1 MKKFRYVLA
10 TAITALSMSIV
21 ACKSSE
27 SSNQVKVSFS
37 WNIETTE
44 QNPTDRSIN
53 RGEKYGELPSP
64 DFVIKGYDFNGW
76 NTRSD
81 LKGEAVTSESVVS
94 EDAKD
99 HTLYGNWQG
108 KQYLVSF
115 NLGGGSINGVTELTP
130 RTVTYGK
137 MYGAMV
143 IPNNPEKKL
152 STFLGWYL
160 NPEGTGPAITYST
173 IVKTDSNHTLYAVY
187 KDTRVNYTFAS
198 EDELEDFTDPYNSLE
213 LNIEDHKLV
222 ISNHS
227 EDPRAHLVLNAPLKA
242 GSYVDFDVEFV
253 GEASVENEVKTS
265 FYLYGGDENGSK
277 IEAGQMGDPHDQ
289 AHTRKEIRDWYY
301 GQGANNIQHWEAEKW
316 NNGHILLAMNI
327 LEDCSTIVM
336 MLEFGRKAVVDEEGE
351 PTGAYVPDKTL
362 WENNKWVINSIHLHP
377 ADYDYLKSDYDFSE
391 KDDIESFTNPVNV
404 EYEIEDEA
412 LKISKGQNDEDS
424 YLEFETQ
431 HLPAGSKVEYEV
443 QFVGELNRSSVGD
456 VGINTYGLYPN
467 GMRLDRKVD
476 GTAASEGDSIHV
488 RNWYWGGYC
497 INNNSW
503 DPASLV
509 AGEFVK
515 FATYVYE
522 DCYGILMKF
531 SFGSSE
537 GYFLIKSVRVVPG
550 GEILSRYNF
559 ANSNQLL
566 DFSSSTNL
574 TYTLDE
580 DDVGNFLK
588 VKNAN
593 TGSEGDLV
601 LNTALKAGQK
611 VYIEI
616 ELDTNE
622 ETFSKPYTFIVHH
635 AQYAGKRMK
644 FGSPAQEQI
653 IVVKGTNKWD
663 GAWDGSTFIVEAE
676 LTADC
681 YGVVFQMVFGDN
693 PDAFYKIRSIEIE

>member
-1 MKKFRYVLA
+1 MKKLKYVLA
-10 TAITALSMSIV
+10 TIV
-21 ACKSSE
+21 ASLSLSTVACQSGA
-27 SSNQVKVSFS
+27 SNKVKVSFS
-37 WNIETTE
+37 WNIETSQE
-44 QNPTDRSIN
+44 NPADMMVK
-53 RGEKYGELPSP
+53 RGDKYGELPSP
-64 DFVIKGYDFNGW
+64 SFTIKGYDFNGW

-81 LKGEAVTSESVVS
+81 LKGETITAESVIA
-94 EDAKD
+94 ENAND

-108 KQYLVSF
+108 KQYMVSF
-115 NLGGGSINGVTELTP
+115 NLNGGSINGVTELNP

-160 NPEGTGPAITYST
+160 NPEGTGEAITFST
-173 IVKTDSNHTLYAVY
+173 IVKTDSDHTLYAVY
-187 KDTRVNYTFAS
+187 KETRVDYTFDSDA
-198 EDELEDFTDPYNSLE
+198 ELEDFIDPYNALD
-213 LNIEDHKLV
+213 LKIEDHKLV
-222 ISNHS
+222 ISNYS
-227 EDPRAHLVLNAPLKA
+227 EDPRAHLILNAPLKA

-289 AHTRKEIRDWYY
+289 VHTRKEIRDWYY

-316 NNGHILLAMNI
+316 NNGHIYLAMNI
-327 LEDCSTIVM
+327 LEDCSTVVM
-336 MLEFGRKAVVDEEGE
+336 MFEFGRKAVVDDEGQ
-351 PTGAYVPDKTL
+351 PTGAFVPDKTL
-362 WENNKWVINSIHLHP
+362 WQNNKWVINSIHLHP
-377 ADYDYLKSDYDFSE
+377 ADYDYLKSDYDFTD
-391 KDDIESFTNPVNV
+391 KDDVESFTNPVNV
-404 EYEIEDEA
+404 EYGIENNV
-412 LKISKGQNDEDS
+412 LKVSKGQDNADS

-443 QFVGELNRSSVGD
+443 QFVGELNRSTVGD

-467 GMRLDRKVD
+467 GMRLDRKAD
-476 GTAASEGDSIHV
+476 GTAASEEDGLHI

-497 INNNSW
+497 VNNNSW

-522 DCYGILMKF
+522 DCYGILIKF
-531 SFGSSE
+531 SFGTGE
-537 GYFLIKSVRVVPG
+537 GYFEIKSVRVVQS

-559 ANSNQLL
+559 ANNSQLL
-566 DFSSSTNL
+566 DFISTSNL
-574 TYTLDE
+574 TYSLDE
-580 DDVGNFLK
+580 DDTGNFLK

-593 TGSEGDLV
+593 INSEGDLA
-601 LNTALKAGQK
+601 LNTVLKAGQK

-622 ETFSKPYTFIVHH
+622 ETFANPYTFIVHH
-635 AQYAGKRMK
+635 AQYSGKRMK
-644 FGSPAQEQI
+644 FGNPAKEQNI
-653 IVVKGTNKWD
+653 AVKGTNKWD
-663 GAWDGSTFIVEAE
+663 GEWDGSTFIIEAE

-681 YGVVFQMVFGDN
+681 YGLVFQMVYGSN
-693 PDAFYKIRSIEIE
+693 PDAFYKIRSIDIE

>member
-1 MKKFRYVLA
+1 MRKLKYFLA
-10 TAITALSMSIV
+10 TIAASVCLTLTSCEKKNA
-21 ACKSSE
+21 
-27 SSNQVKVSFS
+27 NQVKVSFS
-37 WNIETTE
+37 WNIETSE
-44 QNPTDRSIN
+44 QNPADKVAK
-53 RGEKYGELPSP
+53 RGDKYGELPSP
-64 DFVIKGYDFNGW
+64 SFTIKGYDFNGW

-81 LKGEAVTSESVVS
+81 LKGEVITSESVIA
-94 EDAKD
+94 EDAQD
-99 HTLYGNWQG
+99 HTLYGNWKG

-115 NLGGGSINGVTELTP
+115 NLNGGSINGVTELAP

-143 IPNNPEKKL
+143 IPNNPQKKL

-160 NPEGTGPAITYST
+160 NPQGTGEAITFST

-187 KDTRVNYTFAS
+187 KDTRVDFTFES
-198 EDELEDFTDPYNSLE
+198 NDELEDFIDPYNALD
-213 LNIEDHKLV
+213 LKIEEHKLV

-227 EDPRAHLVLNAPLKA
+227 EDPRAHLILNTPLKA
-242 GSYVDFDVEFV
+242 GSYVDFDVEFS

-289 AHTRKEIRDWYY
+289 VHTRKEIRDWYY
-301 GQGANNIQHWEAEKW
+301 GQGANNLQPWEAEKW
-316 NNGHILLAMNI
+316 NNGHIYLAMNI
-327 LEDCSTIVM
+327 LEDCSTLVM
-336 MLEFGRKAVVDEEGE
+336 MLEFGRKAVVDEEGN
-351 PTGAYVPDKTL
+351 PTGAYVSDKTL
-362 WENNKWVINSIHLHP
+362 WANNKWVINSIHLHP
-377 ADYDYLKSDYDFSE
+377 ADYDYLKSDYDFTDE
-391 KDDIESFTNPVNV
+391 DDVESFTNPVNV
-404 EYEIEDEA
+404 ERAIENNV
-412 LKISKGQNDEDS
+412 LKITKGDQNVDS

-431 HLPAGSKVEYEV
+431 HLPGGSKVEFEV
-443 QFVGELNRSSVGD
+443 QFVGELNRSTVGD

-467 GMRLDRKVD
+467 GMRLDRKAD
-476 GTAASEGDSIHV
+476 GNAAVESDPIHV

-515 FATYVYE
+515 FTTYVYE

-531 SFGSSE
+531 TFGSGE
-537 GYFLIKSVRVVPG
+537 GYFEIKSVRVVEV

-559 ANSNQLL
+559 ANSSQLL
-566 DFSSSTNL
+566 DFSSTSNL
-574 TYTLDE
+574 TYTLEE
-580 DDVGNFLK
+580 DNVGNYLK

-593 TGSEGDLV
+593 INSEGDLV
-601 LNTALKAGQK
+601 LNTILKAGQK

-622 ETFSKPYTFIVHH
+622 ESFTKPYTFIVHH
-635 AQYAGKRMK
+635 AQYSGKRMK
-644 FGSPAQEQI
+644 FGNPAQEQN

-663 GAWDGSTFIVEAE
+663 GAWDGSNFIVDAE

-681 YGVVFQMVFGDN
+681 YGVVFQMVFGAN
-693 PDAFYKIRSIEIE
+693 ADAFYKIRSIDIE